1 MKIHYMQV
9 LACNRSTCIQP
20 RCHQKLEHYLLM
32 ALGDLF
38 FVNRTQ
44 KDDERDVLR
53 APLSQNKKIKK
64 AGYEPQAPQKIK

>member
-1 MKIHYMQV
+1 MYPTQMSPEI
-9 LACNRSTCIQP
+9 RT
-20 RCHQKLEHYLLM
+20 LLM